1 MKAVKAIFYF
11 LLFISFASIYTT
23 TSSGCAMILPPTGG
37 PKDTL
42 PPVLMSAV
50 PKNLSLNFKTNQI
63 IFTFDEYV
71 NVDKIQEN
79 LIISPTPKINPV
91 VTNKLKTVS
100 VKLKDTL
107 RLNTT
112 YQLNFGNAIRD
123 VNENNILKNFTYVF
137 STGTYVDSLHFSGKV
152 IIAKTGKIDSTLIV
166 ILHKN
171 LDDSAVIKD
180 RPPYVTRVDTA
191 GYFTFNYVAPGT
203 YAVYALKDESNSRN
217 YFSKSQLFAFADNPV
232 EIKQETPSVTLYAY
246 EEEANTKKTNSV
258 APVSKPSAKELK
270 EKEKDKRLVLKT
282 NLSEGRLDVLGNFEL
297 DFATALKTFDST
309 KIRFTDD
316 QYKDLKNY
324 HFITDKDTTHKTI
337 ELVYK
342 WDMET
347 KYNIIAQKDFAEDSA
362 GRMLLKIDTIS
373 FTTKKESDYG
383 SLSLTFYNLDLKKNP
398 VLEFMKGEEI
408 KYSYPLTARQFKRA
422 LFLPGQYKII
432 ILYDDNKNGVWD
444 PGEFFGKH
452 KQPEKVERVNFN
464 NKNNE
469 LNLKPSWDNEFDIT
483 L

>member
-11 LLFISFASIYTT
+11 LLIISITSIYTT
-23 TSSGCAMILPPTGG
+23 TNSGCAMIMPPTGG

-42 PPVLMSAV
+42 PPVLISAI
-50 PKNLSLNFKTNQI
+50 PKDLSLNFKTNRI
-63 IFTFDEYV
+63 VFTFDEYV

-79 LIISPTPKINPV
+79 LIISPTPKVSPIVSN
-91 VTNKLKTVS
+91 NLKTVT

-107 RLNTT
+107 LPNTT
-112 YQLNFGNAIRD
+112 YQLSFGNAIRD

-137 STGTYVDSLHFSGKV
+137 SSGPYLDSLQFSGKV
-152 IIAKTGKIDSTLIV
+152 IIAKTGKADSTLIV
-166 ILHKN
+166 MLHRN

-203 YAVYALKDESNSRN
+203 YAVYALKDESNSRK

-232 EIKQETPSVTLYAY
+232 EIKRETPAVTLYAY
-246 EEEANTKKTNSV
+246 EEEPNIKKTNSASV
-258 APVSKPSAKELK
+258 AKPTAKEQ
-270 EKEKDKRLVLKT
+270 KEKDKDKRLIFKT
-282 NLSEGRLDVLGNFEL
+282 NLSDGKLDVLGNLEL
-297 DFATALKTFDST
+297 SFASALKTFDSS
-309 KIRFTDD
+309 KIRFTDE
-316 QYKDLKNY
+316 QFRDLKNY
-324 HFITDKDTTHKTI
+324 HFITDKDSTHKTI

-342 WDMET
+342 WDLET
-347 KYNIIAQKDFAEDSA
+347 KYNLIAEKDFAQDSA
-362 GRMLLKIDTIS
+362 GRMLLKTDTIP

-398 VLEFMKGEEI
+398 VLQFMRGEEI
-408 KYSYPLTARQFKRA
+408 KYSYPLTSRQFKRA

-452 KQPEKVERVNFN
+452 RQPEKVERVNFN

-469 LNLKPSWDNEFDIT
+469 LNLKSSWDNEFDIS